1 MKIRNLVLAGGA
13 VLALTGFGAAQAAT
27 EFSFGKPGDTGSIY
41 LDGFLPGTTKV
52 DDALG
57 GLVTFTLKSI
67 DATGYQWT
75 FGYHME
81 NLSTEPSRL
90 ATLGWDV
97 SGDLASAKAVSGV
110 LDHWATNGNI
120 ASIGDV
126 DFCLKS
132 SGGAN
137 CSGGGGG
144 GVSSGASGDGG
155 FSLVFRDSV
164 SKDVTSL
171 VPKVDKK
178 GVVTGY
184 KSVTT
189 TVVTPVK
196 SPVSVAF
203 SDFAAHYQSLP
214 GGKSTVGIGAERII
228 EPMDPVSAIPEP
240 ATWTVMLIGVFGIGG
255 MLRRRGRLTREAVLA

>member
-1 MKIRNLVLAGGA
+1 
-13 VLALTGFGAAQAAT
+13 
-27 EFSFGKPGDTGSIY
+27 
-41 LDGFLPGTTKV
+41 
-52 DDALG
+52 
-57 GLVTFTLKSI
+57 
-67 DATGYQWT
+67 
-75 FGYHME
+75 
-81 NLSTEPSRL
+81 
-90 ATLGWDV
+90 
-97 SGDLASAKAVSGV
+97 V

-196 SPVSVAF
+196 SPVSVGA
-203 SDFAAHYQSLP
+203 SPPSGSAPSGSSSRWIPSPPSRSRRP
-214 GGKSTVGIGAERII
+214 GR
-228 EPMDPVSAIPEP
+228 
-240 ATWTVMLIGVFGIGG
+240 
-255 MLRRRGRLTREAVLA
+255 